1 MIRRPPRSPLLP
13 YTTHSRTEEK
23 QEEKYIRM
31 TTQPPEKLI
40 LKLAFP
46 TIISMLITSIYN
58 MADTYFVSQINTSAS
73 AAVGVSYS
81 LMSMIQAFGF
91 TLGMGGGN
99 YLSRVL
105 GTRDTEK
112 AERIAST
119 AFYSAI
125 AVGAVLAV
133 VGLLFLDPL
142 VKILGAT
149 DTIAPYAKDYAKYIL
164 MAAPIMTGAL
174 SMNNLLRFQGLAVYA
189 MVGITVG
196 GVLNMILDPILIF
209 GFDMGIAGAAI
220 ATAAAQAVSV
230 VIGLIILRRRGLPFP
245 FSVKNIRFNPSD
257 TVTILRLGSP
267 IALQDAL
274 TSVSFL
280 IITAIINS
288 LGLIESAA
296 IGVGEKIVVFI
307 MLIPIAFMSSVSAF
321 VAQNIGAGK
330 VQRARRAMLCAMGIS
345 LVFGVA
351 MFVFSFFRGDILAA
365 VFSNDGE
372 VVAACAEYMKSYAID
387 CLLVCVQ
394 FCFMGYFNGC
404 GKTLFVMIQGIA
416 AAFLVRIPFSYFMS
430 RRVGVTM
437 LQIGFA
443 SPLATLL
450 SIILCIIYYFVTERR
465 SVEAAE

>member
-1 MIRRPPRSPLLP
+1 M
-13 YTTHSRTEEK
+13 
-23 QEEKYIRM
+23 
-31 TTQPPEKLI
+31 
-40 LKLAFP
+40 
-46 TIISMLITSIYN
+46 
-58 MADTYFVSQINTSAS
+58 
-73 AAVGVSYS
+73 
-81 LMSMIQAFGF
+81 
-91 TLGMGGGN
+91 
-99 YLSRVL
+99 
-105 GTRDTEK
+105 
-112 AERIAST
+112 
-119 AFYSAI
+119 
-125 AVGAVLAV
+125 
-133 VGLLFLDPL
+133 
-142 VKILGAT
+142 
-149 DTIAPYAKDYAKYIL
+149 
-164 MAAPIMTGAL
+164 
-174 SMNNLLRFQGLAVYA
+174 
-189 MVGITVG
+189 
-196 GVLNMILDPILIF
+196 
-209 GFDMGIAGAAI
+209 
-220 ATAAAQAVSV
+220 SV

-296 IGVGEKIVVFI
+296 IGIGEKIVVFI

-387 CLLVCVQ
+387 CLLVCIL

-430 RRVGVTM
+430 RRTGVTM
-437 LQIGFA
+437 LRIGFA